1 MKMSKTKLI
10 LHPVR
15 MKIIQSLINGK
26 KFTVN
31 QIAERVKDVPQATL
45 YRQLNTLLE
54 ADLIEVV
61 QENQVRGTIEKVYA
75 LKEQSVHSM
84 EEFLSLNKEE
94 HLELFL
100 TFTTELV
107 GQFEN
112 YLAQDDIDLV
122 KDGAGYRIAKLYLTD
137 LEYLDLVKGIGS
149 LIQKASLN
157 EPSPERK
164 AKNIATI
171 IIPE

>member
-1 MKMSKTKLI
+1 MKMSKIKLI

>member
-1 MKMSKTKLI
+1 MKMSKIKLI

-84 EEFLSLNKEE
+84 
-94 HLELFL
+94 
-100 TFTTELV
+100 
-107 GQFEN
+107 
-112 YLAQDDIDLV
+112 
-122 KDGAGYRIAKLYLTD
+122 
-137 LEYLDLVKGIGS
+137 
-149 LIQKASLN
+149 
-157 EPSPERK
+157 
-164 AKNIATI
+164 
-171 IIPE
+171 

>member
-1 MKMSKTKLI
+1 M
-10 LHPVR
+10 
-15 MKIIQSLINGK
+15 
-26 KFTVN
+26 
-31 QIAERVKDVPQATL
+31 
-45 YRQLNTLLE
+45 
-54 ADLIEVV
+54 
-61 QENQVRGTIEKVYA
+61 
-75 LKEQSVHSM
+75 
-84 EEFLSLNKEE
+84 
-94 HLELFL
+94 
-100 TFTTELV
+100 
-107 GQFEN
+107 
-112 YLAQDDIDLV
+112 AQDDIDLV